1 MHTAPL
7 RKARR
12 GGKTR
17 KAYMASWPHRRKGID
32 LPENRRDLK
41 SRLRQVCFKKG
52 AVAFGVASAADVDSL
67 PRVRIG
73 PTMKLLYD
81 TKLNYTKKPSEA
93 MPDAKSVV
101 VFGIMSTDD
110 SSELGVRQEGGGFEW
125 PGYYPLDWIAS
136 SATRLLEKEGY
147 RVVYPYAVSAPNSYK
162 RIIRLAGIGAFGKNA
177 LIITPDH
184 GPWLRFGYFLTDA
197 VLEPDKPSDE
207 DLCRDCDL
215 CIEACPVGALKPYVV
230 DPERCLVGVHTR
242 TPIPKRLR
250 PVLDQYEPQLTP
262 VTHVMCTRCQIVCP
276 YTSARRRRNV
286 VGSVRRPFD

>member
-1 MHTAPL
+1 LNVVALWGREIGMP
-7 RKARR
+7 K
-12 GGKTR
+12 
-17 KAYMASWPHRRKGID
+17 D
-32 LPENRRDLK
+32 LRDLK
-41 SRLRQVCFKKG
+41 SRLRRACFKKG
-52 AVAFGVASAADVDSL
+52 AVAFGVASASEVDAL

-101 VFGIMSTDD
+101 VFALMSTDD
-110 SSELGVRQEGGGFEW
+110 SSELGVHQEGGGFEW
-125 PGYYPLDWIAS
+125 PGYYPLNWIAS
-136 SATRLLEKEGY
+136 SAIRLLEKEGY

-184 GPWLRFGYFLTDA
+184 GPWLRFGYFLTNA
-197 VLEPDKPSDE
+197 ELEPDEPSDE
-207 DLCRDCDL
+207 DLCRNCNL

-230 DPERCLVGVHTR
+230 DPERCLVGVHAR

-250 PVLDQYEPQLTP
+250 SVLDQYEPQLTP
-262 VTHVMCTRCQIVCP
+262 MTHVMCTRCQIVCP
-276 YTSARRRRNV
+276 YTSDRRRRNV
-286 VGSVRRPFD
+286 VHSVRQPICRL